1 MTKSF
6 SCKLTTGIA
15 ILFACSAIPALAN
28 HGGGGGGGF
37 HGGGGGGF
45 HGGGGGGASH
55 AGGGGSRGPAPAG
68 AGSFRGAP
76 STYSRPSSGFQRPN
90 TYSPRSYG
98 NSVNGSQRVG
108 NSTSAPPA
116 VADGR
121 WHSFGGASGGRGP
134 EPAQSAS
141 RSSADPGSGWHVS
154 SANRAAGSTGVA
166 RSFYG
171 QGGEVWESAPAV
183 RNVVP
188 KSQSLS
194 TLHNSLSGSLTAS
207 SGFHANAPLTTPPH
221 FTGGS
226 AVVGNRF
233 VSGQVPNWPRYP
245 IGSSIGF
252 GSLYGYRRG
261 CWNCGFGFGFGG
273 WGWGLGWGGFGFW
286 DPFWFNPWWAAG
298 PADRIWLLR
307 VSQQQHL
314 QLSRSWIQR
323 SRLQLESSS
332 SSGAGQSRAY
342 RWQLGHAQWA
352 EPFVR
357 AQFRE
362 FNRPGPDLYEGW
374 RRLYGS
380 RLLDGGWSVALYPD
394 ERRGE
399 FHRSGAGRSAAHQ
412 HGKCQ
417 ERREIYLQVSTEY
430 PAPAQ
435 RAGSDAATQRS
446 STTRSTNLSRT
457 GSACPRFILLC
468 LKSEQAE
475 PRFIFLIASAPGTG
489 LSALPVKIPKP

>member
-121 WHSFGGASGGRGP
+121 WHSFGGASDGRGP

-226 AVVGNRF
+226 GVVGNRV

-298 PADRIWLLR
+298 PADGYGYYGYPNSNIYNYSDPGYNAPDYNSNPPPVPEQDNQEPIDGNWVTPNGPSPSSAPNSGNLTVPVLIYIKDGAVYTVRDYWMVDGVLHYILMNGAEHSIDLER
-307 VSQQQHL
+307 V
-314 QLSRSWIQR
+314 
-323 SRLQLESSS
+323 
-332 SSGAGQSRAY
+332 
-342 RWQLGHAQWA
+342 
-352 EPFVR
+352 
-357 AQFRE
+357 
-362 FNRPGPDLYEGW
+362 DLPRTNTEN
-374 RRLYGS
+374 
-380 RLLDGGWSVALYPD
+380 A
-394 ERRGE
+394 
-399 FHRSGAGRSAAHQ
+399 RSG
-412 HGKCQ
+412 
-417 ERREIYLQVSTEY
+417 V
-430 PAPAQ
+430 
-435 RAGSDAATQRS
+435 
-446 STTRSTNLSRT
+446 
-457 GSACPRFILLC
+457 
-468 LKSEQAE
+468 
-475 PRFIFLIASAPGTG
+475 RFIFKSQPNIPPPPNGLAPTQQ
-489 LSALPVKIPKP
+489 LNAVPQPEART